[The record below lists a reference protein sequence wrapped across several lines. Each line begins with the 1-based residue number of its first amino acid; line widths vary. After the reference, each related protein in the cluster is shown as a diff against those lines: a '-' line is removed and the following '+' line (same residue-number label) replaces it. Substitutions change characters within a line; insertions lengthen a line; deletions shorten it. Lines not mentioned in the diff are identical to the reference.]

1 MFWCIWLVPQRYVL
15 FWNLKEVDY
24 IGNLTCGVANK
35 LWSKEGSSL
44 NFWSQHSMWSTSSSS
59 VIVSDEK
66 NLLLSA
72 PFLLLGLLVGA
83 KVWLLEMRSEAG
95 GLAQWAPVTHR
106 ERISSKSHGRFNR
119 IRISRKPQ
127 WARVTHRERISSK
140 SHGRFNRI
148 KIPRKVQ

>member
-72 PFLLLGLLVGA
+72 PFLLLGA
-83 KVWLLEMRSEAG
+83 KVWLLQMGSEAG

-106 ERISSKSHGRFNR
+106 ERISSRTQDPTENPIGLSIPQKKRNLSAEEPTQDSESQGRSNR
-119 IRISRKPQ
+119 SM
-127 WARVTHRERISSK
+127 HC
-140 SHGRFNRI
+140 
-148 KIPRKVQ
+148 